1 MEAKTTREMQA
12 ALAKPFA
19 PEDLEWRL
27 QNTNEEKMRGMAV
40 PYVTNRAIQNR
51 LDEVCGPENWYNEF
65 KPWHS
70 NGKKDSQLCGI
81 AIHFEGKG
89 FITKWDGAEDSD
101 IEPIKGGLSDS
112 MKRAAYQWGIGRVLY
127 SLDTVWV
134 DIERRGKSYV
144 IKDSERRRLDNA
156 YLSTLESLGLEPAKA
171 CGIQSLLTPKTASE
185 QNTANDKVPP
195 ITHGQEPQQAK
206 SGSAQPAP
214 RAQELPAQSPA
225 APAQTQRTQPPA
237 QDRSD
242 GQGGKTVSFGGA
254 TQIAPATELYTVLGA
269 KVHGGMS
276 GSNTL
281 VNLETPEKKQLY
293 AYVRGTRSE
302 LTPGAQLSNVKLTT
316 RKQDTVIF
324 YVLESYEVYLAGQ
337 QAA

>member
-1 MEAKTTREMQA
+1 MNTREMQA

-27 QNTNEEKMRGMAV
+27 QVTVEERKCGMAV

-51 LDEVCGPENWYNEF
+51 LDEVCGPENWYNEY

-70 NGKKDSQLCGI
+70 NGKKDAQLCGI
-81 AIHFEGKG
+81 AIYFEGKG

-134 DIERRGKSYV
+134 DIERRGKTYV
-144 IKDSERRRLDNA
+144 IKDSERQKLDNA
-156 YLSTLESLGLEPAKA
+156 YLRALSDLGLEPAKA

-185 QNTANDKVPP
+185 Q
-195 ITHGQEPQQAK
+195 E
-206 SGSAQPAP
+206 SGSGKKAPDQKAPQPKSRAAQPTAK
-214 RAQELPAQSPA
+214 AQEHPPA
-225 APAQTQRTQPPA
+225 APAQQAPPPVHSESA
-237 QDRSD
+237 ERGEHS
-242 GQGGKTVSFGGA
+242 GKTVLFEGA
-254 TQIAPATELYTVLGA
+254 AQAEPAVDLYTVLAA
-269 KVHGGMS
+269 KVQGGMS

-293 AYVRGTRSE
+293 AYVRGTRPE

>member
-1 MEAKTTREMQA
+1 MNSREMQA

-27 QNTNEEKMRGMAV
+27 QVTVEERKCGMAV

-51 LDEVCGPENWYNEF
+51 LDEVCGPENWYNEY

-70 NGKKDSQLCGI
+70 NGKKDAQLCGI
-81 AIHFEGKG
+81 AIYFEGKG

-134 DIERRGKSYV
+134 DIERRGKTYV
-144 IKDSERRRLDNA
+144 IKDSERQKLDNA
-156 YLSTLESLGLEPAKA
+156 YLRALSDLGLEPAKA

-185 QNTANDKVPP
+185 Q
-195 ITHGQEPQQAK
+195 E
-206 SGSAQPAP
+206 SGSGKKAPDQKAPQPKGSAAQPTAK
-214 RAQELPAQSPA
+214 AQEHPPA
-225 APAQTQRTQPPA
+225 APAQQAPPPVHSESA
-237 QDRSD
+237 ERGEHS
-242 GQGGKTVSFGGA
+242 GKTVMFEGA
-254 TQIAPATELYTVLGA
+254 AQAAPAVDLYTVLAA
-269 KVHGGMS
+269 KVQGGMS
-276 GSNTL
+276 GSSTL

-293 AYVRGTRSE
+293 AYVRGTRPE

>member
-1 MEAKTTREMQA
+1 MNTREMQA

-27 QNTNEEKMRGMAV
+27 QVTVEERKCGMAV

-51 LDEVCGPENWYNEF
+51 LDEVCGPENWYNEY

-70 NGKKDSQLCGI
+70 NGKKDAQLCGI
-81 AIHFEGKG
+81 AIYFEGKG

-134 DIERRGKSYV
+134 DIERRGKTYV
-144 IKDSERRRLDNA
+144 IKDSERQKLDNA
-156 YLSTLESLGLEPAKA
+156 YLRALSDLGLEPAKA

-185 QNTANDKVPP
+185 Q
-195 ITHGQEPQQAK
+195 E
-206 SGSAQPAP
+206 SGSGKKAPDQKAPQPKGSAAQPTAKT
-214 RAQELPAQSPA
+214 QEHPPA
-225 APAQTQRTQPPA
+225 APAQQAPPPVHSESA
-237 QDRSD
+237 ERGEHSD
-242 GQGGKTVSFGGA
+242 KTVLFGSA
-254 TQIAPATELYTVLGA
+254 AQAEPAVDLYTVLAA
-269 KVHGGMS
+269 KVQGGMS

-293 AYVRGTRSE
+293 AYVRGTRPE
-302 LTPGAQLSNVKLTT
+302 LVPGAQLSNVKLTT